1 LNPGT
6 TVNPTTRSPAA
17 APSAMSPSPS
27 ASMSP
32 LGSRLEDGAH
42 AIVVAAVVEREEEAV
57 QQLDTARGG
66 QKARGSLARSAHD
79 KLGSTRL
86 DSFEFPN
93 EPSWQKSSLEITS
106 QLELARELLTSL
118 NEPGHMSGG
127 QGMEAQQ
134 QQATAQLG
142 SRQPKKTVVSPM
154 PDPLLCL

>member
-1 LNPGT
+1 
-6 TVNPTTRSPAA
+6 
-17 APSAMSPSPS
+17 MSS
-27 ASMSP
+27 
-32 LGSRLEDGAH
+32 LGSRLEDGAR

-66 QKARGSLARSAHD
+66 QKACGSLARSARD

-86 DSFEFPN
+86 DLFEFPN

-106 QLELARELLTSL
+106 QLELAHELLTSL

-142 SRQPKKTVVSPM
+142 SPQPKKTVVSPM